1 MTKPRDLATLGGG
14 FTNSGTGAT
23 QRTVENKLK
32 DTVSVKDFG
41 AVGDGTTND
50 SAAFVLACN
59 EAVASGRKLIL
70 PTANYLLG
78 TGIVITLA
86 NNKTLDIDGLSSTL
100 LLGDNVSWE
109 QVQIKNETASNGCT
123 VRIANL
129 NLKGISQVATTRWGP
144 ATSTYQKNIGLLI
157 YAQNIDIFN
166 VSIRD
171 LWGKA
176 LQLGYFTDVT
186 VNKVKFR
193 NVGGHSY
200 TYTNDAYGNGDA
212 FGDAI
217 YFTRVSGNA
226 YVRINDFDA
235 EGMTTTGP
243 GAGGAGGGL
252 SRGGIIFEFNA
263 ADATGLQVD
272 VENFR
277 CLGFERT
284 FHFEDVT
291 TSYLNLRGADVQNT
305 AILVHTY
312 LASVT
317 AQIEELTYSA
327 NSLVAFNVD
336 SFFFQS
342 VNATIKDSTFYNP
355 TKAWNGT
362 SGQVP
367 SGTNLTFENCSLY
380 YNDARHHGKNCAV
393 SFIDCQIYDYNDDA
407 SNSTMSVAYTRCQF
421 RTTIG
426 ATYGNILSASS
437 GAETFFLCDFTNQQ
451 PSVLKTVQIAR
462 YRDDSGIASSSCLR
476 INNATTDMPRIRN
489 AVYRVMEVDTG
500 VTRLGYVTDTGS
512 IYSPGAIPAIQ
523 AGSTATTVRCGALVT
538 FSAFVE
544 ISQHPKL

>member
-1 MTKPRDLATLGGG
+1 MTEGSQLCLAGPALVKAAIGQTVDPEELGGASMHSQISGTVDFHEKDDTSCLVRLRSLIALLPERPPHSFEGTTERNQDDVYNIVQADGRGEYDVRDLLKCIVDAGSLQEFKSDFG
-14 FTNSGTGAT
+14 
-23 QRTVENKLK
+23 RTV
-32 DTVSVKDFG
+32 
-41 AVGDGTTND
+41 
-50 SAAFVLACN
+50 
-59 EAVASGRKLIL
+59 
-70 PTANYLLG
+70 
-78 TGIVITLA
+78 
-86 NNKTLDIDGLSSTL
+86 
-100 LLGDNVSWE
+100 
-109 QVQIKNETASNGCT
+109 
-123 VRIANL
+123 
-129 NLKGISQVATTRWGP
+129 
-144 ATSTYQKNIGLLI
+144 
-157 YAQNIDIFN
+157 
-166 VSIRD
+166 
-171 LWGKA
+171 
-176 LQLGYFTDVT
+176 VT
-186 VNKVKFR
+186 
-193 NVGGHSY
+193 
-200 TYTNDAYGNGDA
+200 
-212 FGDAI
+212 
-217 YFTRVSGNA
+217 A

-243 GAGGAGGGL
+243 GAAGAGGGL
-252 SRGGIIFEFNA
+252 SRGGVIFEFNA
-263 ADATGLQVD
+263 ADAASLK
-272 VENFR
+272 VEVQNFR

-284 FHFEDVT
+284 FHFENVIA
-291 TSYLNLRGADVQNT
+291 SYLNLRVADVQNT
-305 AILVHTY
+305 AVLVHTY
-312 LASVT
+312 IATVT

-327 NSLVAFNVD
+327 NPLVAFAVD
-336 SFFFQS
+336 SFFFQQ
-342 VNATIKDSTFYNP
+342 VTAAIKNSTFYNP

-362 SGQVP
+362 STNVP

-380 YNDARHHGKNCAV
+380 YNDARQQGKSCAV